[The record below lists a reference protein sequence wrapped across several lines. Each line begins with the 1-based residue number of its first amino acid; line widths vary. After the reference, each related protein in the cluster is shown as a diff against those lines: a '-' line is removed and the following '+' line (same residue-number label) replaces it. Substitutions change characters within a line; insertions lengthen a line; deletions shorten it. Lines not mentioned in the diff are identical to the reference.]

1 MSGVAA
7 IVPAYNEGDR
17 VGRVL
22 RAALA
27 ASLVTEV
34 IAVSDGSSDGTAR
47 RASEVAGV
55 TVIDLKRNVGKGGAM
70 AAGVR
75 ATKASVVVFIDADL
89 EGLGPEHVDAIVK
102 PVVEGRA
109 DVCVGIFR
117 DGKTWSD
124 AAQRVSPFLSGQRA
138 MRREVFEAV
147 PYPDELRFGIEV
159 ALNTAARKRRA
170 RIVRVLLRGVSNA
183 HKEQKMGMVKGTAAR
198 LRMYGE
204 ITQAMVKNRKRKRAS
219 SKRSRWL

>member
-1 MSGVAA
+1 MTQVAA
-7 IVPAYNEGDR
+7 IVPAYNEADR
-17 VGRVL
+17 IARVL
-22 RAALA
+22 KAACA
-27 ASLVTEV
+27 ASTVNEV
-34 IAVSDGSSDGTAR
+34 IAVSDGSRDATAR
-47 RASEVAGV
+47 RAGEVPGV
-55 TVIDLKRNVGKGGAM
+55 TVIDLKKNVGKGGAM

-75 ATKASVVVFIDADL
+75 STKAQIIVFIDADL
-89 EGLGPEHVDAIVK
+89 EGLKPEHIDAIVR
-102 PVVEGRA
+102 PVLEGRG
-109 DVCVGIFR
+109 DVCVGLFR

-170 RIVRVLLRGVSNA
+170 RTTRVLLHGVSNA
-183 HKEQKMGMVKGTAAR
+183 HKEQKMGMMKGTAAR

-204 ITQAMVKNRKRKRAS
+204 ITQAMVKNRKRVRAV
-219 SKRSRWL
+219 KRSRWL

>member
-1 MSGVAA
+1 MTQVAA
-7 IVPAYNEGDR
+7 IVPAYNEADR
-17 VGRVL
+17 IARVL
-22 RAALA
+22 QAACS
-27 ASLVTEV
+27 ASTVTEV
-34 IAVSDGSSDGTAR
+34 IAVSDGSRDATAR
-47 RASEVAGV
+47 RAGEVPGV
-55 TVIDLKRNVGKGGAM
+55 TVIDLKKNVGKGGAM

-75 ATKASVVVFIDADL
+75 ATKASIVVFIDADL
-89 EGLGPEHVDAIVK
+89 EGLKPEHIDAIVH
-102 PVVEGRA
+102 PVLEGRG
-109 DVCVGIFR
+109 DVCVGLFR

-170 RIVRVLLRGVSNA
+170 RTIRVLLHGVSNA
-183 HKEQKMGMVKGTAAR
+183 HKEQKMGMMKGTAAR

-204 ITQAMVKNRKRKRAS
+204 ITQAMVKNRKRVRAV
-219 SKRSRWL
+219 KRSRWL